1 MGSIHDVIEAFRQ
14 EPANSG
20 PRDEVRAA
28 HGPASHFEF
37 TPFMTDLLPNLHLL
51 DTEPFSVAAA
61 YWMIMWFGRVPGVG
75 GPRLR
80 R

>member
-1 MGSIHDVIEAFRQ
+1 MGSIHDVIDAFRQ
-14 EPANSG
+14 EPSNSG

-51 DTEPFSVAAA
+51 DTAQFFP
-61 YWMIMWFGRVPGVG
+61 
-75 GPRLR
+75 LDL
-80 R
+80 